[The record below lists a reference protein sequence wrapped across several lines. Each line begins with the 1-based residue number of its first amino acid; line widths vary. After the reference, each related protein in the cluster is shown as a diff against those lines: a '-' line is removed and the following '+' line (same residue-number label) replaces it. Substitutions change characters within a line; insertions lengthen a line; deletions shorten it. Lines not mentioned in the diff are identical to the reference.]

1 MMMHVRDLTPGFGSL
16 IMDFDPSTEL
26 EGAAGGRLRTLFD
39 ERGALIFRGLNIDHN
54 MQGEICRTLLGDI
67 LATISRPDFNVSNE
81 EPEANGASGRLQFHA
96 DSMWHPEPTRV
107 LSLYGTQVEPGVAT
121 TSVASGICGY
131 EILPDDLRKRIA
143 NLRVVQVTGPV
154 PGRAGD
160 DIVQP
165 IRTREDSTEKDIVQ
179 ICPRS
184 GKKILYVCPQTTRN
198 VVGMAPEESE
208 ALLQE
213 LFSYLYRP
221 ENIYEHSW
229 KIGDLLALNNIA
241 MQHARSYVDP
251 YGPRRVLHKVIA
263 PVSQIQAE
271 TPRFAKAM

>member
-1 MMMHVRDLTPGFGSL
+1 MQVRDLTPGFVAL
-16 IMDFDPSTEL
+16 ITDFAPQTEL
-26 EGAAGGRLRTLFD
+26 SGESANRLRKLFD
-39 ERGALIFRGLNIDHN
+39 ERGALVFTGLKIDHEQ
-54 MQGEICRTLLGDI
+54 QGRICRTLLDDDN
-67 LATISRPDFNVSNE
+67 ASISHPEFDVSNK

-107 LSLYGTQVEPGVAT
+107 LSLYGKEVGKDVAT
-121 TSVASGICGY
+121 TSVASGVKGY

-143 NLRVVQVTGPV
+143 SLRVVQVTGPV

-179 ICPRS
+179 VCPRS
-184 GKKILYVCPQTTRN
+184 GKKVLYVCPQTSRN
-198 VVGMAPEESE
+198 VIGMAPEESE

-221 ENIYEHSW
+221 ENIYEHHW
-229 KIGDLLALNNIA
+229 REGDLLVLNNIA

-251 YGPRRVLHKVIA
+251 HGPVRVLHKVIA
-263 PVSQIQAE
+263 PAAHIIAE
-271 TPRFAKAM
+271 TPRFAARA